1 MEWTE
6 YPRKVLGQQNLWIT
20 TNFSRF
26 IALKIAAVK
35 MEASVVTVKARAA
48 TIVTSAGVVVKIVG
62 QIKAREL
69 LCQANE
75 AKAAELIKTK
85 TCGRPVRCN

>member
-1 MEWTE
+1 MVVAKIM
-6 YPRKVLGQQNLWIT
+6 PAVT
-20 TNFSRF
+20 T
-26 IALKIAAVK
+26 L
-35 MEASVVTVKARAA
+35 KARAMMK
-48 TIVTSAGVVVKIVG
+48 VTAADVVVEKIVG